1 MFAKKRFIFTIKIDF
16 PNIRILNL
24 QYWTWCMLISQNLD
38 FFFAITLSKFF
49 LSHLLSFFPA
59 FLLPLPFSMHI
70 LSCCRIKKF
79 RISFGQS
86 LEMESWYRYGG
97 PFYHHLCSKTDNVR
111 CFLIC
116 YVRMPSI
123 SKPDHCSDRSLP
135 ALLNAYQDYLLIG
148 KSMTSQVLQK
158 ARPSLTLTRF
168 FCFVGHCL
176 PYAVVWDLLFP
187 LFYVIRKLHRPQSTA
202 VFVRTRSL

>member
-1 MFAKKRFIFTIKIDF
+1 MHAHKPK
-16 PNIRILNL
+16 
-24 QYWTWCMLISQNLD
+24 YG

-148 KSMTSQVLQK
+148 KLMTSQVLQK
-158 ARPSLTLTRF
+158 ARPLWAWASINILDTDEVFLFCGSLFALR
-168 FCFVGHCL
+168 CCLGPFVSFILRH
-176 PYAVVWDLLFP
+176 
-187 LFYVIRKLHRPQSTA
+187 S
-202 VFVRTRSL
+202 